1 MPSNT
6 DVFLTLNT
14 PMHTARIIRISVD
27 QGGRFLLTASAD
39 KTAKLWDLRS
49 GTLLRT
55 LRPPIGA
62 GNEGMLYAA
71 ALSPDGRVAA
81 VGGWTSKDGLNN
93 SIYLFDPSGGEL
105 LQSLSGWPNV
115 IFDLQFSPD
124 GRYLAA
130 ALGRSNGIRIWRC
143 SDWSLHAEDKNYGA
157 DSHKL
162 AFDAWG
168 QRLATV
174 CYDGHLRL
182 YDETGKLLQ
191 KVKTTGGSHPVALTF
206 SPDARLLAIGYDNSP
221 RVQVLDAQ
229 TLKVLYAPDIK
240 GASAGDQL
248 FTDVAISADGH
259 FLGAGGSYRLVQ
271 DGRWQRQ
278 IRVWAQ
284 AGRGKYTDY
293 AAAET
298 TIMDLKALPNG
309 TFVYGGA
316 QPDWGIIDPASGQR
330 QLYLKAEAHDF
341 RALDKSHFR
350 LSANGAAL
358 GFTPLYQSPRQFQV
372 TTRQLNS
379 SASND
384 PAAQEE
390 AFGLHLSDWNA
401 TTSPKLNG
409 QALKFLQPYEASYCV
424 DIAIGGQGFVLGADW
439 ILYCADAQ
447 GQLRWQ
453 QFLQAEAFCV
463 KIDSHKKVVAAGCAD
478 GCIRYYRFRDGQ
490 PLLTIFLHPDDQRW
504 VIWTPSGYYDA
515 APGAEE
521 LLGWHVNQGPDKAAE
536 YYPLSHFRDTYH
548 RPDVIDLML
557 ETLDEAEAL
566 KQANQATQRQR
577 STLPITSQLPPS
589 VRIHSPRDGA
599 ETDHDQILL
608 EYQVHSPNGE
618 TITGI
623 RIAVDGRPVSV
634 ERSIKPVGE
643 RLSAQVLIPVGAS
656 TVSVIAENRHGAGV
670 AATVQVLR
678 RKSEPVAS
686 TVDIR
691 PVLYVLAIG
700 VSAYQHADIN
710 QLAFAAKDAEDFTT
724 CLRRQQ
730 NLLYRNVEVKLLTE
744 SAAHKDNILDGL
756 DWLVKQTQSRDVAM
770 LYFAGHGI
778 QDNQGNFYYLP
789 VNADPGALRRSALS
803 QGDVQAT
810 IRSVAGKIAVF
821 MDACHSGSLMHPLTA
836 RSLPPD
842 IAAVVNE
849 LCAAENGA
857 VVFSSATTREYA
869 LEDARWQ
876 NGAFTKALVEGLSG
890 KALANEQGKITV
902 KSLDVYVSERVKELT
917 SGKQHPATVYPPN
930 VPDFPVAVRG

>member
-14 PMHTARIIRISVD
+14 PMHTAKIGRISVD
-27 QGGRFLLTASAD
+27 QGGRYLLTASND
-39 KTAKLWDLRS
+39 KTAKLWDLGS
-49 GTLLRT
+49 GNLLRT
-55 LRPPIGA
+55 LRPPIRA
-62 GNEGMLYAA
+62 GDEGMLYAA

-81 VGGWTSKDGLNN
+81 VGGWSKNN
-93 SIYLFDPSGGEL
+93 DIYLFDVSSGEL
-105 LQSLSGWPNV
+105 FLCLSDLPNV
-115 IFDLQFSPD
+115 ILDLQFSPD
-124 GRYLAA
+124 GHYLAVV
-130 ALGRSNGIRIWRC
+130 LWGSNGIKIWRC
-143 SDWSLHAEDKNYGA
+143 SDWTLHVEDKNYGGDA
-157 DSHKL
+157 YKL

-182 YDETGKLLQ
+182 YDATGKLLK
-191 KVKTTGGSHPVALTF
+191 KVKTTGGSKPNALAF
-206 SPDARLLAIGYDNSP
+206 SPDARLLAIGYNDSP
-221 RVQVLDAQ
+221 KVQVLDAQ
-229 TLKVLYAPDIK
+229 TLQVLYAPDIS
-240 GASAGDQL
+240 GATSIDQRLMSVTFSAN
-248 FTDVAISADGH
+248 GH
-259 FLGAGGSYRLVQ
+259 SLAAGGFYRLFQ
-271 DGRWQRQ
+271 NGRWQQQ
-278 IRVWAQ
+278 IRVWTQ
-284 AGRGKYTDY
+284 AGRGNYTDY
-293 AAAET
+293 AAAAT
-298 TIMDLKALPNG
+298 TIMDLHALPSG
-309 TFVYGGA
+309 TFVFSGY
-316 QPDWGIIDPASGQR
+316 QPEWGIIDPAAGQR
-330 QLYLKAEAHDF
+330 QFQLMAEAYDF
-341 RALDKSHFR
+341 RYGPDKSHFR
-350 LSANGAAL
+350 LGANGAAL
-358 GFTPLYQSPRQFQV
+358 GFTPLNQSPRQFQIP
-372 TTRQLNS
+372 TRKMHLG
-379 SASND
+379 ASHD
-384 PAAQEE
+384 PVAQAD
-390 AFGLHLSDWNA
+390 AFGLQLRDWYDM
-401 TTSPKLNG
+401 PQPQLNG
-409 QALKFLQPYEASYCV
+409 QTLKFLKQYEKSQSV
-424 DIAIGGQGFVLGADW
+424 DIASGGQGFVLGADW
-439 ILYCADAQ
+439 TLYCADAQ

-453 QFLQAEAFCV
+453 QPLQAAAWCV
-463 KIDSHKKVVAAGCAD
+463 KIDAYKQVVAAACGD

-504 VIWTPSGYYDA
+504 VLWTPSGYYDA
-515 APGAEE
+515 SPGAEE
-521 LLGWHVNQGPDKAAE
+521 FLGWHVNQGPDKAAE
-536 YYPLSHFRDTYH
+536 YYPLSRFRDTYH
-548 RPDVIDLML
+548 RPDVIDLIL

-599 ETDHDQILL
+599 ETDREQILL
-608 EYQVHSPNGE
+608 EYNVHSPNGE
-618 TITGI
+618 AITGI

-643 RLSAQVLIPVGAS
+643 RLTSQVPIPAGAS

-678 RKSEPVAS
+678 RKVEPIAS

-691 PVLYVLAIG
+691 PKLYVLAIG
-700 VSAYQHADIN
+700 VSAYQHAGVN
-710 QLAFAAKDAEDFTT
+710 QLAFAAKDAEDFTA

-730 NLLYRNVEVKLLTE
+730 NLLYRSVEVKLLTE
-744 SAAHKDNILDGL
+744 AAADKDNILDGL
-756 DWLVKQTQSRDVAM
+756 DWLVQQTDSRDVAM

-857 VVFSSATTREYA
+857 VVFSSATSREYA

-890 KALANEQGKITV
+890 KAQTNEQGKITV

-930 VPDFPVAVRG
+930 VPDFPVALRG